1 MRCRVCGSNNEDGS
15 KFCWNCG
22 NKLTEQSETRSSS
35 VNQPGIQQN
44 SGDVQHNQVGT
55 PPKQVRM
62 PQRQVPPGGFD
73 WENGKKMAEERLQK
87 GKNIADG
94 CVGQLKRVAENQ
106 TITDK
111 LKKISKKTWGIIG
124 ACVALVLVL
133 LIVIALHKPTVNLND
148 YLKVTYGGYDGG
160 GVAYTEIDWNSM
172 KEDFENKISYKRGMA
187 QTGGMTPI
195 DIIMEYTNANI
206 EGKNEKLSN
215 GDKVSY
221 TWKVDKD
228 AIAKL
233 IKCKIKYSDGSK
245 KVSGLKEM
253 ELFDPFKN
261 LKVTFSGVE
270 PNGEADIEYNGD
282 MLSEYDFTCDKT
294 SGLKNGDKIKI
305 SLTEDAG
312 YYVDQY
318 NKAPSVL
325 EKEYKVK
332 NLGKYLSKIKEVDTD
347 GMNSA
352 RAKAQK
358 SISDMV
364 DYWSEDVTLDKVSYA
379 GDYLQ
384 VAKDSDDYTKN
395 YYGVIYQINA
405 HIQPDGGQ
413 RKDVVSYYSMK
424 FENVIVGGDGKCEI
438 DLDEYDVPYDDFSV
452 EVTSG
457 DLSSGSYPGH
467 SAVVATGTEPL
478 GPGSSEQKAA
488 DASGTRGI
496 SSGVPEYELT
506 LNISVQLKEV
516 LEQRG
521 YQVVLTRESNN
532 VPISCVQRAEVA
544 NNLNAD
550 VYVRIHANGSENSNA
565 KGAMTI
571 CTTPNNPYNASI
583 YGESKA
589 LSEAILDKYCEVTG
603 CNKEYVWET
612 DTMSGNNWS
621 QVPVTIV
628 EMGYMTNPEEDVL
641 MQTAEYQQK
650 MVQGIADGIDAYMEN
665 Y

>member
-1 MRCRVCGSNNEDGS
+1 M
-15 KFCWNCG
+15 
-22 NKLTEQSETRSSS
+22 
-35 VNQPGIQQN
+35 I
-44 SGDVQHNQVGT
+44 
-55 PPKQVRM
+55 
-62 PQRQVPPGGFD
+62 
-73 WENGKKMAEERLQK
+73 
-87 GKNIADG
+87 
-94 CVGQLKRVAENQ
+94 
-106 TITDK
+106 
-111 LKKISKKTWGIIG
+111 
-124 ACVALVLVL
+124 VL
-133 LIVIALHKPTVNLND
+133 D
-148 YLKVTYGGYDGG
+148 
-160 GVAYTEIDWNSM
+160 
-172 KEDFENKISYKRGMA
+172 
-187 QTGGMTPI
+187 
-195 DIIMEYTNANI
+195 
-206 EGKNEKLSN
+206 
-215 GDKVSY
+215 
-221 TWKVDKD
+221 
-228 AIAKL
+228 
-233 IKCKIKYSDGSK
+233 
-245 KVSGLKEM
+245 
-253 ELFDPFKN
+253 
-261 LKVTFSGVE
+261 
-270 PNGEADIEYNGD
+270 
-282 MLSEYDFTCDKT
+282 
-294 SGLKNGDKIKI
+294 
-305 SLTEDAG
+305 
-312 YYVDQY
+312 
-318 NKAPSVL
+318 
-325 EKEYKVK
+325 
-332 NLGKYLSKIKEVDTD
+332 
-347 GMNSA
+347 
-352 RAKAQK
+352 
-358 SISDMV
+358 
-364 DYWSEDVTLDKVSYA
+364 
-379 GDYLQ
+379 
-384 VAKDSDDYTKN
+384 
-395 YYGVIYQINA
+395 
-405 HIQPDGGQ
+405 
-413 RKDVVSYYSMK
+413 
-424 FENVIVGGDGKCEI
+424 
-438 DLDEYDVPYDDFSV
+438 
-452 EVTSG
+452 
-457 DLSSGSYPGH
+457 PGH

>member
-1 MRCRVCGSNNEDGS
+1 MVTEEWTMRCRVCGSNNEDGS

-364 DYWSEDVTLDKVSYA
+364 DYWSENVTLDKVSYA

-457 DLSSGSYPGH
+457 DLSSGSY
-467 SAVVATGTEPL
+467 SF
-478 GPGSSEQKAA
+478 
-488 DASGTRGI
+488 D
-496 SSGVPEYELT
+496 
-506 LNISVQLKEV
+506 
-516 LEQRG
+516 G
-521 YQVVLTRESNN
+521 YQTLEELKKNYVD
-532 VPISCVQRAEVA
+532 EVA
-544 NNLNAD
+544 DEFDCEWDVSGKLEAVDLGVTSDYLCSYSSDRLLTDSDVEGYLNAN
-550 VYVRIHANGSENSNA
+550 YSEYNFPEGINIIQMIINEIYAKHGYEFTDSKLSAYFSNKTWYKSNTNKVNDMNAVSDSMSEIEKKNVDFLNS
-565 KGAMTI
+565 
-571 CTTPNNPYNASI
+571 YR
-583 YGESKA
+583 
-589 LSEAILDKYCEVTG
+589 
-603 CNKEYVWET
+603 
-612 DTMSGNNWS
+612 
-621 QVPVTIV
+621 
-628 EMGYMTNPEEDVL
+628 
-641 MQTAEYQQK
+641 
-650 MVQGIADGIDAYMEN
+650 
-665 Y
+665 